1 MKLTDLFPHPVIQ
14 GPMAGGANTP
24 AMVAGVS
31 NAGGLGSLGASL
43 LTPTVLREQVAQIRA
58 LSDKPFAINLFVQ
71 ATPEPSTADIEQGAA
86 LLQPVWASLGW
97 ESLPIPT
104 KWCENFDEQFAAVL
118 ELRPA
123 VASFTFNILAAQ
135 QVEALHAAGIAVVGT
150 ATTLA
155 EAQAWQAVGADAL
168 VASGIESGGHRGT
181 FLLPQTEATQ
191 SVWELAAEVCPA
203 LTIPVILAGGFMH
216 GADIAAAQKVGAQA
230 VQMGT
235 AFLVTDE
242 SGIHPAYKQRLI
254 DAAKVDAAK
263 VDAAKVDA
271 AAAGSQTRLTRSF
284 SGRYARG
291 LDNRFMQVMT
301 AVEAQVP
308 AYPVQNALTGSIRA
322 AAAKA
327 NDTELM
333 SLWAGTQVQ
342 RARAMPVAQLMAVLL
357 QELQQAKA

>member
-1 MKLTDLFPHPVIQ
+1 MKLTDLFPHPVVQ

-58 LSDKPFAINLFVQ
+58 LTDKPFAINLFVQ
-71 ATPEPSTADIEQGAA
+71 TTPEPSAAEVAQGAA

-97 ESLPIPT
+97 DSLPIPA
-104 KWCENFDEQFAAVL
+104 KWCENFDEQFATVL

-123 VASFTFNILAAQ
+123 VASFTFNILTGQ
-135 QVEALHAAGIAVVGT
+135 QVDALHAAGIAVVGT

-155 EAQAWQAVGADAL
+155 EAKAWQAVGADAV

-181 FLLPQTEATQ
+181 FLGPQTQARQ
-191 SVWELAAEVCPA
+191 SVWELAPEVCA
-203 LTIPVILAGGFMH
+203 HLTLPVILAGGFMS
-216 GADIAAAQKVGAQA
+216 GADIAAAIKVGAQA

-254 DAAKVDAAK
+254 EVAKDDVAKADAA
-263 VDAAKVDA
+263 
-271 AAAGSQTRLTRSF
+271 GNPTRLTRSF

-291 LDNRFMQVMT
+291 LDNRFMQMMA

-342 RARAMPVAQLMAVLL
+342 RARAMPVAQLMATLL
-357 QELQQAKA
+357 QELQQASV

>member
-1 MKLTDLFPHPVIQ
+1 MKLTDLFPHPVVQ

-43 LTPTVLREQVAQIRA
+43 LTPTVLREQVAQIRS
-58 LSDKPFAINLFVQ
+58 LTDKPFAINLFVQ
-71 ATPEPSTADIEQGAA
+71 AAPEPSAAEVAQGAA

-97 ESLPIPT
+97 DSLPIPA
-104 KWCENFDEQFAAVL
+104 KWCENFDEQFATLL

-123 VASFTFNILAAQ
+123 VASFTFNILTAQ
-135 QVEALHAAGIAVVGT
+135 QVDALHAVGIAVVGT

-155 EAQAWQAVGADAL
+155 EAKAWQAVGADAL

-181 FLLPQTEATQ
+181 FLVPQTEATQ

-216 GADIAAAQKVGAQA
+216 GADIAAAQKIGAQA

-254 DAAKVDAAK
+254 DSAAM
-263 VDAAKVDA
+263 
-271 AAAGSQTRLTRSF
+271 GSQTRLTRSF

-291 LDNRFMQVMT
+291 LDNRFMQMM
-301 AVEAQVP
+301 AAMEQQVP

-342 RARAMPVAQLMAVLL
+342 RARAMPVAQLMVTLL
-357 QELQQAKA
+357 QELERAGA

>member
-1 MKLTDLFPHPVIQ
+1 MKLTDLFPHPIVQ

-43 LTPTVLREQVAQIRA
+43 LTPVVLREQVAQIRA
-58 LSDKPFAINLFVQ
+58 LSDRPFAINLFVQ
-71 ATPEPSTADIEQGAA
+71 ATPEPGAAEIAQGAA

-97 ESLPIPT
+97 DSLPIPT
-104 KWCENFDEQFAAVL
+104 KWCENFDEQLATVL

-123 VASFTFNILAAQ
+123 VASFTFNILSAQ

-155 EAQAWQAVGADAL
+155 EAQAWQAVGADAV

-181 FLLPQTEATQ
+181 FLVPQTEAQQ
-191 SVWELAAEVCPA
+191 SVWELAAEVCA
-203 LTIPVILAGGFMH
+203 NLTIPVILAGGFMS

-254 DAAKVDAAK
+254 DVANPVANTTPGMDNP
-263 VDAAKVDA
+263 
-271 AAAGSQTRLTRSF
+271 TRLTRSF

-291 LDNRFMQVMT
+291 LDNRFMQMMA
-301 AVEAQVP
+301 AVETQVP

-327 NDTELM
+327 ADTELM
-333 SLWAGTQVQ
+333 SLWAGTQVR
-342 RARAMPVAQLMAVLL
+342 RARAMPVAQLMAALL